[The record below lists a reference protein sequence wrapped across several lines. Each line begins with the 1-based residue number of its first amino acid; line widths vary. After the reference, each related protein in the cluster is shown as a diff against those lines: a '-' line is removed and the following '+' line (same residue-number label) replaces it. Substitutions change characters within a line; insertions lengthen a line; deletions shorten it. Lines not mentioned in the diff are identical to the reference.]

1 MLARHKLFMNSELD
15 QTLIDPA
22 EQEEAAQRLAGAM
35 EGVTTAALAKKAT
48 DAVSGNDTKLRDATR
63 ALVSNLEL
71 VSKLPINVEA
81 ARLAALSNAQEML
94 RGLSATTAARAV
106 LGELAPPR
114 SVECSAA
121 EAGPMIV
128 RGSLTPP
135 PAPARLPGARAVSP
149 APEEAEPAARRLP
162 GARAVS
168 PAPEEAEPA
177 ARRLPGARAV
187 SPAPEEAE
195 PAAEEEATVEVSVID
210 QIISHRVDDDGATW
224 FEVQYTGSAQ
234 SKVIEKSEMVGYEQL
249 IESYMTLI
257 RRLALNTF
265 AVKPR
270 RRK

>member
-1 MLARHKLFMNSELD
+1 MVKMWRCECSYATGNGSNMRRHRSSCIARPVILAL
-15 QTLIDPA
+15 QA
-22 EQEEAAQRLAGAM
+22 EIRALRNREAA
-35 EGVTTAALAKKAT
+35 VAA
-48 DAVSGNDTKLRDATR
+48 
-63 ALVSNLEL
+63 
-71 VSKLPINVEA
+71 A
-81 ARLAALSNAQEML
+81 AASAA
-94 RGLSATTAARAV
+94 AAA
-106 LGELAPPR
+106 AA
-114 SVECSAA
+114 SAA

-149 APEEAEPAARRLP
+149 APEEAEPAARLPGARAVSPAPEDAEPAARLP

-168 PAPEEAEPA
+168 PAPQEAEPA